1 MGPEDL
7 NPGSHMHITIM
18 EQSTQLWAA
27 MFFFFLKKHYNFNF
41 KVKCKKMF
49 LDLEIL

>member
-7 NPGSHMHITIM
+7 NPGSHMRITIM

-27 MFFFFLKKHYNFNF
+27 MFFKKHYNFNF